1 MSRLFFADI
10 DTQKDF
16 MLPEGALYVPGAE
29 RIRPKLR
36 RLFQFAQKNNIQII
50 SSVDA
55 HSADDPEFSQ
65 FPPHCISGTEGQ
77 KKLEETLVHRP
88 LFLENRPKDRNLVED
103 VRKYSQIVIEKQAL
117 DIFSNPV
124 AEKLLRVLPSRA
136 IVFGVAT
143 EFCVKFACLGLRRN
157 NVHTVL
163 VTDAI
168 AALSAK
174 TEKEAM
180 DEMREAGVEFIKSD
194 ALLEAGSR

>member
-1 MSRLFFADI
+1 
-10 DTQKDF
+10 
-16 MLPEGALYVPGAE
+16 MLPEGALYVPRAE
-29 RIRPKLR
+29 RMRPKLR
-36 RLFQFAQKNNIQII
+36 RLFQFALKNNIQII

-77 KKLEETLVHRP
+77 KKLEETLMHRP
-88 LFLENRPKDRNLVED
+88 LFLENRHQDRNLMED
-103 VRKYSQIVIEKQAL
+103 VRKYSQIVIEKQAF

-124 AEKLLRVLPSRA
+124 TEKILRVLPSRA

-143 EFCVKFACLGLRRN
+143 EYCVKFACLGLRRN

-163 VTDAI
+163 VTDAV
-168 AALSAK
+168 AALSSK

-180 DEMREAGVEFIKSD
+180 DEMREVGVEFIPSD
-194 ALLEAGSR
+194 VLLEAGSR